1 MWFEKY
7 DEITTALSK
16 YLPWLYLC
24 RDNIVRNK
32 DGSLICAFIYN
43 EIDISIL
50 KQIALSGICIWI
62 DYNFGVKTLYIV
74 YNPCLTDADFGK
86 IRSSI
91 EKFGEFIEAL
101 ERTYKIT
108 SLKNEE
114 LIESLYKT
122 VTVNEKIKMLENP
135 IYLDYKLTKQ
145 HQYKK
150 YQKQYL
156 MIDDTYLQCIKL
168 LGYPDFITKPLIAF
182 LQTNEIKFRMSR
194 RYIFVSGG
202 ERKKE
207 IQRYTSSWSSSH
219 KEFLKVL
226 RYDDSEICGYYDTLL
241 TVYEKNIDEL
251 PKKVTSTVKFLANCG
266 VPTVIDKSNMGD
278 IWYSTLPGMLRS
290 NIMAPL
296 MEITI
301 NKDMF
306 FM

>member
-91 EKFGEFIEAL
+91 EKFGEFIETL
-101 ERTYKIT
+101 ERTYNIT
-108 SLKNEE
+108 SVKNEE
-114 LIESLYKT
+114 LIESFYRT
-122 VTVNEKIKMLENP
+122 ITVNESIKMPENP

-156 MIDDTYLQCIKL
+156 MIDDTYLQCI
-168 LGYPDFITKPLIAF
+168 
-182 LQTNEIKFRMSR
+182 
-194 RYIFVSGG
+194 
-202 ERKKE
+202 
-207 IQRYTSSWSSSH
+207 
-219 KEFLKVL
+219 
-226 RYDDSEICGYYDTLL
+226 
-241 TVYEKNIDEL
+241 
-251 PKKVTSTVKFLANCG
+251 
-266 VPTVIDKSNMGD
+266 
-278 IWYSTLPGMLRS
+278 
-290 NIMAPL
+290 
-296 MEITI
+296 
-301 NKDMF
+301 
-306 FM
+306 